1 MRKITQNGQVRVKT
15 YLQELNVAAAEVS
28 TDTAT
33 DAINSASS
41 TNQAGTLAIV
51 NAALSTNAADS
62 AL

>member
-51 NAALSTNAADS
+51 NAALSTNASDS